1 MNDAPI
7 VIPLSDEAAVVI
19 EQDRVL
25 FTRLVNGARM
35 ATDVIGVPLAGV
47 MKVEPGVLLKPV
59 KYRTPEHSSSHPLT
73 FELPAGP
80 AVWIR
85 AAYDILIPTADPRGL
100 AAEIE
105 RRRHRV
111 ARYGGVASSLVWEI
125 NPRLRVAGPDGYEPG
140 VLPGAPLEP
149 AIGKWHSSA
158 AAPIGPLSPGWP
170 AGEPTVPAALPYP
183 ESLPVVSETL
193 SNGVRFS
200 VSVRRTFLGF
210 EPVSPGVVVD
220 TAPTSSLSEP
230 LAAWHVVRA
239 GTVRGAHRPVRW
251 CAADGRTEIRTE
263 LVDGP
268 ALWLWGPVQEW
279 LVCTPRAVELADE
292 VRLRQ
297 GVGMRFPLSSDLG
310 AERRTWR
317 NLSSTRP
324 VDTPAGRA
332 LPPVPEWAP
341 TAPTLIPQGCWEQC
355 ATSPAP

>member
-7 VIPLSDEAAVVI
+7 VVPLSGEAAVVV
-19 EQDRVL
+19 EQDRIL
-25 FTRLVNGARM
+25 FARTVGGARV

-47 MKVEPGVLLKPV
+47 IKVEPGVLHKSV
-59 KYRTPEHSSSHPLT
+59 KYRTPEHSASHPMR

-80 AVWIR
+80 AVWLR
-85 AAYDILIPTADPRGL
+85 AAYDILIPATDPRGL

-111 ARYGGVASSLVWEI
+111 ARYGGVAAATVWQT
-125 NPRLRVAGPDGYEPG
+125 NSKLRVAGQDGHVPGGAELAPMVPD
-140 VLPGAPLEP
+140 
-149 AIGKWHSSA
+149 IGKWEASA
-158 AAPIGPLSPGWP
+158 PAPIGPLSPGWP
-170 AGEPTVPAALPYP
+170 ASEPVVPAALPYP
-183 ESLPVVSETL
+183 ESLPGVSETL
-193 SNGVRFS
+193 ANGVRFS

-210 EPVSPGVVVD
+210 DPVSPGVVTD
-220 TAPTSSLSEP
+220 AAPASSLSEP

-239 GTVRGAHRPVRW
+239 GTVRGGHRPVRW

-279 LVCTPRAVELADE
+279 VVCTPRAAELAEE
-292 VRLRQ
+292 VRVRQ

-324 VDTPAGRA
+324 VDTPQGRA
-332 LPPVPEWAP
+332 LPPVPRWAP
-341 TAPTLIPQGCWEQC
+341 AAPTLVPRECW
-355 ATSPAP
+355 SDL

>member
-7 VIPLSDEAAVVI
+7 VVPLSGEAAVVV

-25 FTRLVNGARM
+25 FTRLVGGARI
-35 ATDVIGVPLAGV
+35 ATDIIGVPLAGV
-47 MKVEPGVLLKPV
+47 MKVEPGVLLKSV
-59 KYRTPEHSSSHPLT
+59 KYRTPEHSSSHPLR
-73 FELPAGP
+73 FDLPAGP
-80 AVWIR
+80 AVWLR
-85 AAYDILIPTADPRGL
+85 AAYDVIIPTADPRGL

-111 ARYGGVASSLVWEI
+111 ARYGGVASSVVWNI
-125 NPRLRVAGPDGYEPG
+125 NPRLRVAGPQGYVPG
-140 VLPGAPLEP
+140 VLAGAPSEP
-149 AIGKWHSSA
+149 DIGKWESTASA
-158 AAPIGPLSPGWP
+158 PAGPLSPGWP
-170 AGEPTVPAALPYP
+170 ASDPVVPSSVPYP

-193 SNGVRFS
+193 ANGVRFS
-200 VSVRRTFLGF
+200 ASVRRTFLGF
-210 EPVSPGVVVD
+210 EPVSPGVVNDV
-220 TAPTSSLSEP
+220 APTSSLSEP
-230 LAAWHVVRA
+230 LAVWHIVRA
-239 GTVRGAHRPVRW
+239 GTVRGTHRPVRW

-279 LVCTPRAVELADE
+279 VVCTPRAVELAEE

-297 GVGMRFPLSSDLG
+297 GVGMMYPLSSDLG

-324 VDTPAGRA
+324 VDTPSGRA

-341 TAPTLIPQGCWEQC
+341 TTPTLLPRDCWL
-355 ATSPAP
+355 

>member
-7 VIPLSDEAAVVI
+7 VVPLSGEAAVVV

-25 FTRLVNGARM
+25 FIELVGGARVT
-35 ATDVIGVPLAGV
+35 TDMIGVPLAAV
-47 MKVEPGVLLKPV
+47 IKVEPGVLLKKV
-59 KYRTPEHSSSHPLT
+59 RYRTPDHSASHRLT
-73 FELPAGP
+73 FDLPAGP
-80 AVWIR
+80 AVWLR
-85 AAYDILIPTADPRGL
+85 AAYDVIIPTSDPRGL

-111 ARYGGVASSLVWEI
+111 ARYGGVASSVVWQT
-125 NPRLRVAGPDGYEPG
+125 NPKLRVAGPDGFVPG
-140 VLPGAPLEP
+140 GLHLAPAVP
-149 AIGKWHSSA
+149 DIGKWEASA
-158 AAPIGPLSPGWP
+158 PAPIGPLSPGSP
-170 AGEPTVPAALPYP
+170 SNEPVVPATLPYP

-220 TAPTSSLSEP
+220 AAPTSSLSEP

-239 GTVRGAHRPVRW
+239 GIVRGTHQPVRW

-279 LVCTPRAVELADE
+279 VVCTPRAVELADE

-310 AERRTWR
+310 AERRTWA

-332 LPPVPEWAP
+332 LPAVPQWAP
-341 TAPTLIPQGCWEQC
+341 TSPTLVPRECWV
-355 ATSPAP
+355 

>member
-7 VIPLSDEAAVVI
+7 VVPLSDEAAVVV

-25 FTRLVNGARM
+25 FTRLVGGARI

-47 MKVEPGVLLKPV
+47 LKVEPGVLLKKV
-59 KYRTPEHSSSHPLT
+59 KYRTPEHSASHPLR
-73 FELPAGP
+73 FELPPGP

-85 AAYDILIPTADPRGL
+85 AAYDIIIPTADPRGL

-111 ARYGGVASSLVWEI
+111 ARYGGVASSLVWQI
-125 NPRLRVAGPDGYEPG
+125 NPKLRVAGPDGFFVPCSSS
-140 VLPGAPLEP
+140 VAAPD
-149 AIGKWHSSA
+149 IGKWEA
-158 AAPIGPLSPGWP
+158 ATPAPIGPLSPSGVV
-170 AGEPTVPAALPYP
+170 GEPVVPSSVPYP

-193 SNGVRFS
+193 ANGVRFS
-200 VSVRRTFLGF
+200 VSVRRTFLGRD
-210 EPVSPGVVVD
+210 PVSPGVVTD
-220 TAPTSSLSEP
+220 AAPTSSLSEP

-239 GTVRGAHRPVRW
+239 GTLSGFRQPVRW

-279 LVCTPRAVELADE
+279 IVCTPRAAELAE
-292 VRLRQ
+292 QVRLRQ

-317 NLSSTRP
+317 NLSSTQP
-324 VDTPAGRA
+324 VDTPAGRG
-332 LPPVPEWAP
+332 LPPAPEWAP
-341 TAPTLIPQGCWEQC
+341 AAPTLVPRECW
-355 ATSPAP
+355 SLL

>member
-7 VIPLSDEAAVVI
+7 VVPLSDEAAVVI

-25 FTRLVNGARM
+25 FTKMIGGARV
-35 ATDVIGVPLAGV
+35 ATDMIGVPLAAV
-47 MKVEPGVLLKPV
+47 MKVEPGVLRDRV
-59 KYRTPEHSSSHPLT
+59 KYRTPEHTASHPMR
-73 FELPAGP
+73 FEVPAGP
-80 AVWIR
+80 VVWLR
-85 AAYDILIPTADPRGL
+85 AAYDILIPTSDPRGL
-100 AAEIE
+100 AAEID

-111 ARYGGVASSLVWEI
+111 ARYGGVASSVVWEK
-125 NPRLRVAGPDGYEPG
+125 NPALRVAGPDGF
-140 VLPGAPLEP
+140 EP
-149 AIGKWHSSA
+149 AVPDWVPTVPDIGKKWEASA
-158 AAPIGPLSPGWP
+158 PAPFGPLSPGRP
-170 AGEPTVPAALPYP
+170 SSEPVVPASLPYP

-200 VSVRRTFLGF
+200 VSVRWTFLGRD
-210 EPVSPGVVVD
+210 PVPAGVVSETV
-220 TAPTSSLSEP
+220 PTSSLSEP
-230 LAAWHVVRA
+230 LAVWHVVRA
-239 GTVRGAHRPVRW
+239 GTLRGTHGPIRW
-251 CAADGRTEIRTE
+251 CAVDGRTEIRTE

-279 LVCTPRAVELADE
+279 LVCTPRAAELAEE

-341 TAPTLIPQGCWEQC
+341 TAPTLVPREAW
-355 ATSPAP
+355 S